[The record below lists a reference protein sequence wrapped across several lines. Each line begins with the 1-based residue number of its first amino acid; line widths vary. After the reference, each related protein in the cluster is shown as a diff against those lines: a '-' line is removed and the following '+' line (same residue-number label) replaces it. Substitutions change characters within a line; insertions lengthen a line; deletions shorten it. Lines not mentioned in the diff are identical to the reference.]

1 MSNEKYKLHPATVFI
16 STIKAVKVFILPMI
30 IILVT
35 SGFKFNFDFRSDAFF
50 KDSIAMILFFIVFIG
65 ITFTTLL
72 KWWTYRY
79 WFEDRE
85 LRIEYGLFVK
95 KKRYIPFDRIQ
106 NLNYKESVLH
116 RVFGLVQVIV
126 ETAGAKSDEPEADL
140 TAIKKAAA
148 DQIELEMKQ
157 VKRTDGAF
165 EVEPSVQVVHSMST
179 RDLLIV
185 ATTSNS
191 MGVVLVGV
199 YAAISQFAEYIS
211 FEAIY
216 NELSYLVRFGFMV
229 VMSMVFVVLLVVWLI
244 SVFLTAINYYRFTIM
259 QDGERLIITR
269 GLLEKKR
276 ISLPKNRIQAIKIIE
291 NPLRQLLGLCTV
303 VVESAG
309 GNFSGESD
317 KKIVL
322 MPIISRKKM
331 YPLLAELF
339 PEFQFIE
346 NEKVRS
352 PLKARVFF
360 YRLNFFFIVPI
371 VAALSYFF
379 YPYGLL
385 SILIVFATIALGVW
399 QHKTAALQI
408 SNQQL
413 MIRYRQ
419 ISRITFFAQ
428 KPRIQMVEASQNYF
442 QKRKAIASAKIIVM
456 SGMNGASAKA
466 FHMDLHEIKKLLA
479 WYEAKK

>member
-1 MSNEKYKLHPATVFI
+1 MSKEKYKLHPATVFI
-16 STIKAVKVFILPMI
+16 STIKAVKVFFLPMI

-35 SGFKFNFDFRSDAFF
+35 SGFKFNFDFRSDTFF
-50 KDSIAMILFFIVFIG
+50 KDSIAMILFSIVFIG
-65 ITFTTLL
+65 IVFTTLL

-85 LRIEYGLFVK
+85 LRIEYGVLVK

-140 TAIKKAAA
+140 TAITKAAA
-148 DQIELEMKQ
+148 DQFELEIKDVKQ
-157 VKRTDGAF
+157 TV
-165 EVEPSVQVVHSMST
+165 EVFMEESALQVVYTMSI
-179 RDLLIV
+179 RNLLIV

-191 MGVVLVGV
+191 MGVVLLSAI
-199 YAAISQFAEYIS
+199 AAVSQFAEYIP
-211 FEAIY
+211 FELIY
-216 NELSYLVRFGFMV
+216 NELSYLVRFGFVV
-229 VMSMVFVVLLVVWLI
+229 VMSMVFMVLLVVWLI
-244 SVFLTAINYYRFTIM
+244 SVLLTAINYYQFTIL

-291 NPLRQLLGLCTV
+291 NPLRQLFGLCTI

-322 MPIISRKKM
+322 MPIISKKKM

-339 PEFQFIE
+339 PKFQFVE
-346 NEKVRS
+346 NKKVHS

-360 YRLNFFFIVPI
+360 YRLNFFYIVPI

-379 YPYGLL
+379 FPYGLL
-385 SILIVFATIALGVW
+385 SVLIVFGTIAFGVW
-399 QHKTAALQI
+399 QHKTASVQVLD
-408 SNQQL
+408 QQL

-419 ISRITFFAQ
+419 ISRVTFFAQ
-428 KPRIQMVEASQNYF
+428 KHRIQMLEARQSYF
-442 QKRKAIASAKIIVM
+442 QKRRAIATAMIVVM

-466 FHMDLHEIKKLLA
+466 FHMDLQEIEKLLA
-479 WYEAKK
+479 WYEAEK